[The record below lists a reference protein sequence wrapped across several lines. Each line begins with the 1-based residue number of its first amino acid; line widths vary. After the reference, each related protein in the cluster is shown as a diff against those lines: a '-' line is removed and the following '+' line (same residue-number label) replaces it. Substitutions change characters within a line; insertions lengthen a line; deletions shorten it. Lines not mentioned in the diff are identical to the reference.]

1 MPAEPAPQPLARP
14 GPPAAQSDRSEFRA
28 RSAAQAVRRTLGAV
42 SPSDLAG
49 RLIVR
54 DRDAAA
60 VALVELVSKIGGYEI
75 GRRQDAQDTMI
86 DVQIPAARYDEFVR
100 GLDALG
106 SWTAAGRPNVLPLEP
121 PQIRMTIRLT
131 G

>member
-1 MPAEPAPQPLARP
+1 M
-14 GPPAAQSDRSEFRA
+14 
-28 RSAAQAVRRTLGAV
+28 
-42 SPSDLAG
+42 
-49 RLIVR
+49 R

-60 VALVELVSKIGGYEI
+60 VALVELVSTIGGYEI
-75 GRRQDAQDTMI
+75 GRRRDAGDTVI

-106 SWTAAGRPNVLPLEP
+106 SWTAAGLPNVLPLEP

>member
-1 MPAEPAPQPLARP
+1 
-14 GPPAAQSDRSEFRA
+14 
-28 RSAAQAVRRTLGAV
+28 VRRTLGAAP
-42 SPSDLAG
+42 SSDLAG

-60 VALVELVSKIGGYEI
+60 VALVALVSKIGGYEI
-75 GRRQDAQDTMI
+75 GRRQDAGDAVI

-100 GLDALG
+100 GLEALG
-106 SWTAAGRPNVLPLEP
+106 SWTAADRPNVLPLEP
-121 PQIRMTIRLT
+121 PQIRMTIRLS